1 METPTTPRST
11 LNPPVFYTSAALILA
26 LVLFTVLLQEEA
38 QSLFNHVQ
46 QWIITNASWFYV
58 LAVALILIS
67 VVFLA
72 VSRYGD
78 IKLGPDH
85 SRPDYRNTTWF
96 AMLFSAGMGIGLMFF
111 GVAEP
116 VMHFTTPPVGEPNTV
131 QAAKEAMKL
140 TFFHWGLHAWA
151 IYAIVALILAFF
163 SYRHGLPLTLRSAL
177 YPLIGERIYGPI
189 GHAVDIFAIIGTV
202 FGVATSLGYGVLQ
215 INSGLHHLFGW
226 PVNQTVQIALIAATC
241 GLATLSVASG
251 LDRGIRILSELNL
264 SLAVI
269 LLLFVLVLGPTV
281 FLLQTYVQNTGAYL
295 SDIVNKTFNL
305 YAYEPTDWI
314 GGWTLLYWGW
324 WLSWSPFVGLFI
336 ARISRGRTIREFVCG
351 VLFVPAGFTLLWM
364 TVFGDTA
371 IHMVLQEGF
380 TQLAEVV
387 NQDSSV
393 ALFAFLE
400 HFPLGSVISLVA
412 VLMVVVFFVTS
423 ADSGALVV
431 DMLASSGK
439 DHSPLWQRIFWSVL
453 MGVVAIALLLADGLK
468 ALQTATIA
476 SALPFSIVLLASI
489 WGLFKAL
496 HLDATKRGIRYQALT
511 FSRPTTRSGAS
522 EGDGWQRRL
531 RNIAMFPRRSHVNRF
546 ITDVARPACEDVAAE
561 LRKQGYEVQVQDGE
575 DGRVRLEVSHGGEVD
590 FIYEVRP
597 RAFTTPSFVMRDTE
611 DSSESRKYFRAEVHL
626 QEGGQDYDIMG
637 WSRDGV
643 IGDILDQYER
653 HMISRRG
660 GGWGWGGR
668 PMAAPSPFRL
678 LDLLRGDDHPVP
690 VRRHRQ
696 ADLGLG
702 GGMLL
707 DHAVDLLHVLGLA
720 VDPQVHAVF
729 RGAVEQHVTVAVR
742 GIAGDQDR
750 PLPAVDVGEDRSLL
764 AGHPGRRGPQVG
776 GHLQVE
782 VGLGIV
788 LALGDLLARG
798 GQLAGL
804 AVLQQGGDAD
814 DVLRL
819 GVVAIPGVRRDHP
832 HQFLVGR
839 ADHVDLDAVFH
850 QLVVQLALAAEH
862 ARRLDVERGELVAVV
877 IGGGDRLAVGH
888 QFVDIALQ
896 FPEGEA

>member
-453 MGVVAIALLLADGLK
+453 N
-468 ALQTATIA
+468 
-476 SALPFSIVLLASI
+476 
-489 WGLFKAL
+489 
-496 HLDATKRGIRYQALT
+496 
-511 FSRPTTRSGAS
+511 
-522 EGDGWQRRL
+522 GWQRRL

-653 HMISRRG
+653 HMH
-660 GGWGWGGR
+660 
-668 PMAAPSPFRL
+668 F
-678 LDLLRGDDHPVP
+678 
-690 VRRHRQ
+690 
-696 ADLGLG
+696 
-702 GGMLL
+702 
-707 DHAVDLLHVLGLA
+707 LHV
-720 VDPQVHAVF
+720 
-729 RGAVEQHVTVAVR
+729 VR
-742 GIAGDQDR
+742 
-750 PLPAVDVGEDRSLL
+750 
-764 AGHPGRRGPQVG
+764 
-776 GHLQVE
+776 
-782 VGLGIV
+782 
-788 LALGDLLARG
+788 
-798 GQLAGL
+798 
-804 AVLQQGGDAD
+804 
-814 DVLRL
+814 
-819 GVVAIPGVRRDHP
+819 
-832 HQFLVGR
+832 
-839 ADHVDLDAVFH
+839 
-850 QLVVQLALAAEH
+850 
-862 ARRLDVERGELVAVV
+862 
-877 IGGGDRLAVGH
+877 
-888 QFVDIALQ
+888 
-896 FPEGEA
+896 